1 MPKIS
6 FKGHMKEEKNTINN
20 SRHRNIIKIC
30 LKSVKYFFKKKTS
43 KNSNKS
49 KNLIKLV

>member
-30 LKSVKYFFKKKTS
+30 LKSVKYFFKKKLVKITI
-43 KNSNKS
+43 KAKTLSN
-49 KNLIKLV
+49 